1 MGKHLEALTKFDD
14 FRAPW
19 ETETGDDAEIDKGK
33 LKRYI
38 YNLAADKAKAQDAR
52 DSISTELDGANE
64 KLSEV
69 EAEVKKASPDEAN
82 KKIAKLEASLK
93 AITDERDG
101 LVKDK
106 EMSDLRSEVLGGVDP
121 KIAKYVTG
129 ETREDLEANLK
140 SVMADFGVSA
150 EDDANEDDDEGD
162 YSIDTQPVKALKNVS
177 VPKQQAGD
185 FDFDKVASEIL
196 GHGVL

>member
-52 DSISTELDGANE
+52 DSISTELDDINE

-69 EAEVKKASPDEAN
+69 EAEVKKASPEEAN

-150 EDDANEDDDEGD
+150 KDDASDEDEEEG